1 MVRDE
6 EYMRIALEEAALAAK
21 QGEIPVGA
29 VVVSGDGTV
38 LARTHNL
45 CESNRLPTDHAELL
59 GVQEACRQLKGW
71 RLSDCTVYV
80 TLEPCPMC
88 MGAMIHARVKRIV
101 FGVSDP
107 RAGACGSLIDLVSYP
122 LESSPEI
129 QGGVLAQESLQL
141 LRDFF
146 ERARE
151 QKEFQKQ

>member
-6 EYMRIALEEAALAAK
+6 EYMRMALEEAELAAE

-29 VVVSGDGTV
+29 VAVAKDGTV

-45 CESNRLPTDHAELL
+45 CETNGLPTDHAEMLC
-59 GVQEACRQLKGW
+59 VREACRQLKGW

-88 MGAMIHARVKRIV
+88 MGAMIHARVKRILY
-101 FGVSDP
+101 GAPDP
-107 RAGACGSLIDLVSYP
+107 RAGACGSLIDLASYP
-122 LESSPEI
+122 LEASPETE
-129 QGGVLAQESLQL
+129 GGLLAQESLML

-146 ERARE
+146 SRARE